1 MENQI
6 DPSQTIS
13 EKLNRRYWDV
23 AFTYWLM
30 FGFIMPLIIW
40 YIFAFSISDILMMRG
55 IEINYLIESV
65 LSLFSKPIIIW
76 LVIQFMAA
84 GFYIGKQ
91 RFVENKFRI
100 INSATALVGILN
112 LLLIILEHIGS
123 FDFRG
128 LIFKVPEL
136 ILSLSAFYFASK
148 KYLPPEDLISVR
160 DSNDSNQIEN
170 IKSQSKRRRK
180 IIFVMIV
187 LMFIYFI
194 FSFLRMNRATAEVP
208 NMQKVIEQFI
218 FDIQSDD
225 LQSASNLLINDLQ
238 GAESEEFLLT
248 LSRNFKNMGGVK
260 EYKITNTEIRSSGL
274 RIYGNFT
281 GQILYESGKNIP
293 FIFSITREN
302 GQYKIHIL
310 NF

>member
-30 FGFIMPLIIW
+30 FGFIMPSIIW
-40 YIFAFSISDILMMRG
+40 YIFAFSIIDILMMRG
-55 IEINYLIESV
+55 IEINYLVESV
-65 LSLFSKPIIIW
+65 LGLFSKPVIIW

-100 INSATALVGILN
+100 INSATALVVILN

-148 KYLPPEDLISVR
+148 KYLPSEDLISVR

-170 IKSQSKRRRK
+170 IESQSKRRRK
-180 IIFVMIV
+180 IVFVMI
-187 LMFIYFI
+187 LLFIAYSA
-194 FSFLRMNRATAEVP
+194 FSFLRISRATVEVP

-218 FDIQSDD
+218 SSIQNDD
-225 LQSASNLLINDLQ
+225 LQSAINLLINDLQ

-248 LSRNFKNMGGVK
+248 LSRNFKNMGG
-260 EYKITNTEIRSSGL
+260 R
-274 RIYGNFT
+274 
-281 GQILYESGKNIP
+281 
-293 FIFSITREN
+293 
-302 GQYKIHIL
+302 
-310 NF
+310 